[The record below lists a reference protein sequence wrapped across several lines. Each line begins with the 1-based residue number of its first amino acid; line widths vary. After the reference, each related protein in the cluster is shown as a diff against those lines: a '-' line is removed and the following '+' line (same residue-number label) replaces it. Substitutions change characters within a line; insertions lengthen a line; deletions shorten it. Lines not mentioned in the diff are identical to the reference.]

1 MNRFLMSVETVK
13 IKDFIFSTNKLKL
26 IRGASYLLDYL
37 NQIEIP
43 AILEKYKIES
53 EDIIYIGAGN
63 AKFFVDSKEKADN
76 IASDIKKLYKEEAPN
91 SKILIAFKEV
101 TFNGIESTGDEKLW
115 DSIDKLADKIA
126 IEKSKGFPIVNI
138 DLPFVKKCPLCEKN
152 PVLVSTKNLEED
164 LLKLNIIGDEKKD
177 FYNNLD
183 IDELKNQIEI
193 LTDRNGYICEECLK
207 KLIYSMQIKAK
218 KSGKDNILSK
228 VGFYKTLEE
237 NKIDIELKKSL
248 DDYGDENSF
257 IGLMYSDGDGLGDF
271 LKNIKNIEQT
281 EKEYLEFLKEFSKKL
296 DETTKNSLLKALIKI
311 SKNSEKLTGEFLI
324 VGGDDVC
331 AVLNSKEVLKISKE
345 FQEIFEKEM
354 EKYTT
359 AKGIDNRITSSC
371 GVVIAKA
378 KAPMYHLFD
387 QALALQKNAKAK
399 RYKNKILKTGYIDFQ
414 VINSEA
420 CIDLKSFR
428 EKIHSKENPVM
439 ERPYSIGKES
449 ESKEFQTLLDLII
462 KLKSR
467 DIDFPK
473 NKLRSIYE
481 LKLDKTLE
489 EFEKKDELVNI
500 LSKMEPRH
508 IEFIDSI
515 ENVDY
520 LNENEFNKLFS
531 NIFDIL
537 EIYDF
542 VDGGER

>member
-1 MNRFLMSVETVK
+1 M
-13 IKDFIFSTNKLKL
+13 
-26 IRGASYLLDYL
+26 
-37 NQIEIP
+37 
-43 AILEKYKIES
+43 
-53 EDIIYIGAGN
+53 
-63 AKFFVDSKEKADN
+63 
-76 IASDIKKLYKEEAPN
+76 
-91 SKILIAFKEV
+91 
-101 TFNGIESTGDEKLW
+101 
-115 DSIDKLADKIA
+115 
-126 IEKSKGFPIVNI
+126 
-138 DLPFVKKCPLCEKN
+138 
-152 PVLVSTKNLEED
+152 
-164 LLKLNIIGDEKKD
+164 NIIGDEKKD

-193 LTDRNGYICEECLK
+193 LTDRKGYICEECLK

-218 KSGKDNILSK
+218 KSGKDSTLSK

-296 DETTKNSLLKALIKI
+296 DETTKNSLLKALIKV

-428 EKIHSKENPVM
+428 EKIHLKKNPIM

-515 ENVDY
+515 ESVDY

>member
-1 MNRFLMSVETVK
+1 M
-13 IKDFIFSTNKLKL
+13 IK
-26 IRGASYLLDYL
+26 
-37 NQIEIP
+37 
-43 AILEKYKIES
+43 
-53 EDIIYIGAGN
+53 
-63 AKFFVDSKEKADN
+63 V
-76 IASDIKKLYKEEAPN
+76 
-91 SKILIAFKEV
+91 
-101 TFNGIESTGDEKLW
+101 
-115 DSIDKLADKIA
+115 
-126 IEKSKGFPIVNI
+126 
-138 DLPFVKKCPLCEKN
+138 
-152 PVLVSTKNLEED
+152 
-164 LLKLNIIGDEKKD
+164 
-177 FYNNLD
+177 
-183 IDELKNQIEI
+183 
-193 LTDRNGYICEECLK
+193 
-207 KLIYSMQIKAK
+207 
-218 KSGKDNILSK
+218 
-228 VGFYKTLEE
+228 
-237 NKIDIELKKSL
+237 
-248 DDYGDENSF
+248 
-257 IGLMYSDGDGLGDF
+257 
-271 LKNIKNIEQT
+271 
-281 EKEYLEFLKEFSKKL
+281 
-296 DETTKNSLLKALIKI
+296 

-331 AVLNSKEVLKISKE
+331 AILNSKEVLKISKE

-371 GVVIAKA
+371 GVIIAKA

-428 EKIHSKENPVM
+428 EKIHLKKNPIM

>member
-13 IKDFIFSTNKLKL
+13 IKEFIFSTNKLKL

-37 NQIEIP
+37 NQVEIP
-43 AILEKYKIES
+43 TILKKYKIKS

-63 AKFFVDSKEKADN
+63 AKFFVDSKEKTEK
-76 IASDIKKLYKEEAPN
+76 IARDIKKLYKEEAPN
-91 SKILIAFKEV
+91 SKILIAFEEV
-101 TFNGIESTGDEKLW
+101 TFDGEKSTGDEKLW

-164 LLKLNIIGDEKKD
+164 LLKLNITGDKKKD

-193 LTDRNGYICEECLK
+193 LTDKKGYICEECFK

-345 FQEIFEKEM
+345 FQEIFEKGM

-359 AKGIDNRITSSC
+359 SKGIDNRITSSC
-371 GVVIAKA
+371 GVIIAKA

-387 QALALQKNAKAK
+387 QALFLQKNAKAK

-428 EKIHSKENPVM
+428 EKIHSKKNPIM

-467 DIDFPK
+467 EIDFPK

-515 ENVDY
+515 ENIDY